1 MHFFCL
7 VAKTFYISDF
17 YQVMVKVFQQT
28 VINGRAL
35 ILILIIAGFPD
46 KLQVALQ
53 FWRRGLVQ
61 MTFVHQHRLVV
72 DSCEVKS

>member
-7 VAKTFYISDF
+7 VAKTFYNSDIN
-17 YQVMVKVFQQT
+17 QVMVKDFQLTVF
-28 VINGRAL
+28 NGRAL

-46 KLQVALQ
+46 KLQVVLL
-53 FWRRGLVQ
+53 FWRRGLEQ
-61 MTFVHQHRLVV
+61 MTFVHQHPLVV